1 MTNAVDETLLANLGK
16 RLQKEW
22 SAWNMGVESAQL
34 LEVFHHL
41 KSFDVKTQLKIIVAV
56 LSIAD
61 DDANPSSTSSKV
73 QEYLQQN
80 EAMSFGEWNLWVPII
95 TACVSKRLLVSN
107 GVSDEDTSTMKTAH
121 TDSSNTLLDK
131 ASRKLAELLLS
142 SSHITSSSSS
152 SSPSTIPTNESLENL
167 AQIDMVRKYFF
178 HESVVANLD
187 HTSSSSSSSSCC
199 SYTREVEPDFLS
211 REITAVEKRDSS
223 RAAAVESSGF
233 SFK

>member
-1 MTNAVDETLLANLGK
+1 MDETFLANLSK

-22 SAWNMGVESAQL
+22 SSWNMGVESTQL
-34 LEVFHHL
+34 LEVL
-41 KSFDVKTQLKIIVAV
+41 QNLRTFDVKTQLKIIVAI
-56 LSIAD
+56 LSITD

-80 EAMSFGEWNLWVPII
+80 EAMSYGEWNLWVPII
-95 TACVSKRLLVSN
+95 TACVSKRLVSTGSGRSSS
-107 GVSDEDTSTMKTAH
+107 GVLTDEDGNDTMKTSQPI
-121 TDSSNTLLDK
+121 DSSNSHLDK
-131 ASRKLAELLLS
+131 ASRKMAELLLS
-142 SSHITSSSSS
+142 SSHRTSS
-152 SSPSTIPTNESLENL
+152 IPTPTDETLETL

-187 HTSSSSSSSSCC
+187 HTSSSTSSCC
-199 SYTREVEPDFLS
+199 TYTREVEPDFLS
-211 REITAVEKRDSS
+211 REVTAVEKRDSS

>member
-80 EAMSFGEWNLWVPII
+80 EAVSFGEWNLWVPII
-95 TACVSKRLLVSN
+95 TACVSKRLLVSS
-107 GVSDEDTSTMKTAH
+107 GVSDEDTSAMKTSH

-142 SSHITSSSSS
+142 SSHTTSSSSS
-152 SSPSTIPTNESLENL
+152 SP
-167 AQIDMVRKYFF
+167 
-178 HESVVANLD
+178 
-187 HTSSSSSSSSCC
+187 
-199 SYTREVEPDFLS
+199 
-211 REITAVEKRDSS
+211 
-223 RAAAVESSGF
+223 
-233 SFK
+233 